1 MSDLN
6 PRTVDV
12 RLIGGPTAV
21 VKIGGLQFLIDPTFD
36 PPRAYADGGVE
47 VVSKLTGPAA
57 PFELLQPIDAVLL
70 SHDQH
75 PDNLDVT
82 GRTVLPRVPLVLTTR
97 DGAGRLG
104 GNAVGLA
111 PWDHVSMAH
120 GVRVHAV
127 PAQHG
132 PGPDTERTSGQVT
145 GFVLETGRDASGGG
159 SGDGAEV
166 TRVYVSGDNVNLDL
180 VAQVVDRFG
189 RIDVAVLFGGG
200 ASVPFLFDGDLV
212 TMTNDQLAQAGAVLS
227 DATVVPVHAEGWTH
241 YTEHRDELHD
251 AFRRAGV
258 DTRLRVLVPGAS
270 VTIGA

>member
-1 MSDLN
+1 MSN
-6 PRTVDV
+6 KRSRAFDV

-36 PPRAYADGGVE
+36 PPRAYEDGGVE
-47 VVSKLTGPAA
+47 VVSKLTGPAI
-57 PFELLQPIDAVLL
+57 PFDLLQPIDAVLL

-82 GRTVLPRVPLVLTTR
+82 GRTVLPHVPLVLTTR

-111 PWDHVSMAH
+111 PWDHVSIDR
-120 GVRVHAV
+120 GIRVYAI

-132 PGPDTERTSGQVT
+132 PGPDTERISGQVI
-145 GFVLETGRDASGGG
+145 GFVLETGQDASGG
-159 SGDGAEV
+159 SSADEAEV
-166 TRVYVSGDNVNLDL
+166 TRVYVSGDNVNLDI
-180 VAQVVDRFG
+180 VARVADRFG
-189 RIDVAVLFGGG
+189 RIDLAVLFGGG
-200 ASVPFLFDGDLV
+200 ASVPFLFDGELV
-212 TMTNDQLAQAGAVLS
+212 TMTNDQLAQAAAVLS
-227 DATVVPVHAEGWTH
+227 DATVVPIHAEGWTH
-241 YTEHRDELHD
+241 YTQDRDELHD
-251 AFRRAGV
+251 AFRKAGV